1 LGITAPPSPFKAS
14 KQSLTVKIALRGIFR
29 RASATIRIILCLTLL
44 FLLLTVTIAG
54 GVIAKQTTESWVEK
68 AVGRNLLLIAHH
80 EICSQYEILLSK
92 FHENRET
99 SALNYA
105 IEEYLIPEVLE
116 AHLNSLSYNIRLERR
131 LVVWAHIK
139 ELQGTVIDEHGAYIT
154 VGDSREGESLVV
166 GVEPENTF
174 GEWFLD
180 GEFLREEEGENMR
193 AVIGD
198 SIANSMFTVPL
209 EQYLQVYG
217 GQFDVVGVCVDPINN
232 GKVVYVNIRDLQ
244 RITGVSKP
252 NILLVKVA
260 SLSDYEKV
268 LNEIRG
274 AVKAVNQDFEVL
286 ELNTILEKSLAFLGL
301 QWSAIMFLPFCA
313 LASAV
318 PCFIGYVV
326 LALTE
331 QRQEFGVLRALG
343 AKPRTI
349 LKVVAVQNLVVL
361 FSSYACGVAFG
372 IIITLLILVPN
383 PLVTSFTVLQI
394 AGLLSTALAA
404 TFLVSLYPAIKL
416 NRKSILE
423 MLA

>member
-1 LGITAPPSPFKAS
+1 M
-14 KQSLTVKIALRGIFR
+14 
-29 RASATIRIILCLTLL
+29 
-44 FLLLTVTIAG
+44 
-54 GVIAKQTTESWVEK
+54 IAKQTTESWVEK

-217 GQFDVVGVCVDPINN
+217 GQFDVE
-232 GKVVYVNIRDLQ
+232 VYV
-244 RITGVSKP
+244 
-252 NILLVKVA
+252 
-260 SLSDYEKV
+260 
-268 LNEIRG
+268 
-274 AVKAVNQDFEVL
+274 
-286 ELNTILEKSLAFLGL
+286 
-301 QWSAIMFLPFCA
+301 
-313 LASAV
+313 
-318 PCFIGYVV
+318 
-326 LALTE
+326 LT
-331 QRQEFGVLRALG
+331 Q
-343 AKPRTI
+343 
-349 LKVVAVQNLVVL
+349 
-361 FSSYACGVAFG
+361 
-372 IIITLLILVPN
+372 
-383 PLVTSFTVLQI
+383 
-394 AGLLSTALAA
+394 
-404 TFLVSLYPAIKL
+404 
-416 NRKSILE
+416 
-423 MLA
+423 